1 MGHRPIGRR
10 HLAGAVLATSALAL
24 ATGCGASA
32 TASNG
37 SKSIQLVAYSTPQK
51 VYSKLIPAFT
61 ATAAGKGAKFTQSY
75 GASGAQSRAVLAGQP
90 ADIVEFSL
98 EPDMSKL
105 VKAGLVGSSWNAGS
119 YKGMVTDS
127 LVVFVVRKGNPKGIH
142 GWDDIVKPG
151 VKVVTPNV
159 LTSGSAKWN
168 LMAAYG
174 AQIKQGKSPAEALDF
189 VKSVLKSTVA
199 QPDSGSKAL
208 AAFTSGTGD
217 VLLSYENEAIEAQQA
232 GQAVDFIRPDQ
243 TILIENPI
251 AVTTKAKNAALAK
264 DFVTFLHT
272 DQAQRIFADQGY
284 RPVVKAD
291 LDTNRFPTPSQL
303 FTIDD
308 LGGWSSVNTQF
319 FDPDNGSITKIESD
333 LGVSSGS

>member
-1 MGHRPIGRR
+1 VPSMTPFGKRR
-10 HLAGAVLATSALAL
+10 TAAAVLACAAL
-24 ATGCGASA
+24 ATACGTTASA
-32 TASNG
+32 SS
-37 SKSIQLVAYSTPQK
+37 SKTIQLVAYSTPQK

-61 ATAAGKGAKFTQSY
+61 ATAQGKGASFTQSY
-75 GASGAQSRAVLAGQP
+75 GPSGAQSRAVLAGQP
-90 ADIVEFSL
+90 ADVVELSL

-105 VKAGLVGSSWNAGS
+105 EKAGIVGADWNKNA
-119 YKGMVTDS
+119 YRGMVTDS
-127 LVVFVVRKGNPKGIH
+127 VVVFVVRKGNPKGIH
-142 GWDDIVKPG
+142 TWDDIVRPG

-174 AQIKQGKSPAEALDF
+174 AQLKAGKSPDDALAF
-189 VKSVLKSTVA
+189 VKQVLQHAVA

-232 GQAVDFIRPDQ
+232 GQPVDFIRPDQ

-251 AVTTKAKNAALAK
+251 AVVAKAKNASMAK
-264 DFVTFLHT
+264 AFVKFLYT

-284 RPVVKAD
+284 RPVVKKD
-291 LDTNRFPTPSQL
+291 LDTSRFPTPAQL
-303 FTIDD
+303 FTIDE
-308 LGGWSSVNTQF
+308 LGGWSSINTKF
-319 FDPDNGSITKIESD
+319 FDPDNGLVTKIEND